1 VAFLLMA
8 ERASLSALHSTAS
21 ISYQELAKAL
31 MRLNFLLGQHFQA
44 PASNRKETRSTA
56 RINVDRIVDMK
67 SDHIDQSTSVEQENK
82 PAPHSRARER
92 LTAVAVRNL
101 STPGFHHD
109 GAGLYIQV
117 SKSGS
122 KSWAFRYAINKK
134 IHYMGLGSFPDW
146 SLAEARERARRC
158 RQLLDD
164 GIDPMTQ
171 RNDERLAREVAE
183 AAANKE
189 ARTFKQCAEVYHQS
203 HKDDWKN
210 KKHSDQWINTLS
222 SYAFPHFGHKAIGS
236 VTSED
241 IRNALKPE
249 WKKKSETLS
258 RVLQRIRTVINYA
271 AAMGYCSGLDG
282 ETWAQIKMTLGKQKE
297 GGNFASC
304 PYEQVGAVIKAVNNC
319 TSSDSVKLAFQFMV
333 LNASRSGEVRGA
345 AWEEID
351 FTKRIWAI
359 PKDRMKANRPHS
371 VPLSEAAWS
380 VLEQAKLLQPQ
391 NLLAGKKLTGLIF
404 PNTKM
409 TALSDMTFTQL
420 LRRMKLLHTAHG
432 FRASFR
438 TWGAE
443 VAHFEH
449 DVLEIALAHIVGD
462 KTVRAYQRSD
472 MVERRRQLMHDWAD
486 YILSKQDDPLI
497 TNQIETDDPT

>member
-1 VAFLLMA
+1 M
-8 ERASLSALHSTAS
+8 
-21 ISYQELAKAL
+21 K
-31 MRLNFLLGQHFQA
+31 NDLG
-44 PASNRKETRSTA
+44 S
-56 RINVDRIVDMK
+56 
-67 SDHIDQSTSVEQENK
+67 QSTSVEQKNK

-92 LTAVAVRNL
+92 LTAVAVRHLN
-101 STPGFHHD
+101 TPGFHHD
-109 GAGLYIQV
+109 GAGLYLQV

-164 GIDPMTQ
+164 GVDPMTQ
-171 RNDERLAREVAE
+171 RNDERHARELAE
-183 AAANKE
+183 AAANKK
-189 ARTFKQCAEVYHQS
+189 ARTFKQCAEEYHHS
-203 HKDDWKN
+203 HKDDWTN

-222 SYAFPHFGHKAIGS
+222 SYVFPHFGHKS
-236 VTSED
+236 VGNITSDD

-258 RVLQRIRTVINYA
+258 RVLDRIRKVINYA
-271 AAMGYCSGLDG
+271 AAMKYCSGLDA
-282 ETWAQIKMTLGKQKE
+282 ETWTQIKMTLGKQKA

-304 PYEQVGAVIKAVNNC
+304 PHEQVGAVMKAVIAS
-319 TSSDSVKLAFQFMV
+319 TSSDIVKLAFQFIV

-345 AWEEID
+345 VWEEID
-351 FTKRIWAI
+351 FTKRIWGI
-359 PKDRMKANRPHS
+359 PKERMKANRPHS
-371 VPLSEAAWS
+371 VPLSHAAWS
-380 VLEQAKLLQPQ
+380 VLEQAKLLEPQ

-404 PNTKM
+404 PNTKG

-420 LRRMKLLHTAHG
+420 LRRMNLSHTIHG

-438 TWGAE
+438 TWGAADTE
-443 VAHFEH
+443 YEH
-449 DVLEIALAHIVGD
+449 ELLEFSLAHIVGD
-462 KTVRAYQRSD
+462 KTFRAYQRSD
-472 MVERRRQLMHDWAD
+472 MVERRRQLMQDWAD

-497 TNQIETDDPT
+497 VDESRKENVE